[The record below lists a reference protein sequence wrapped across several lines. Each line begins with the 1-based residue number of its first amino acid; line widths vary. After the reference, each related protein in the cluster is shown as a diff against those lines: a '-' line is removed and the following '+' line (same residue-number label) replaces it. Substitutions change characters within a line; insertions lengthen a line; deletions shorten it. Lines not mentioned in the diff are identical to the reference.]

1 VGRPSTIH
9 VLATTPLDTR
19 AALTTA
25 SQLAGWLGAMLR
37 VIVPEVVSYGL
48 RVESPAPDPTTVADV
63 YRMMAS
69 RMGIVADVRLCVCR
83 RKSDVYHVLLPQ
95 RSVIVMG
102 GRRRRWPWANATD
115 RTARTLENL
124 GHHVFVVERG

>member
-1 VGRPSTIH
+1 MSRPSTIH

-25 SQLAGWLGAMLR
+25 SRLAGGPGAMLR
-37 VIVPEVVSYGL
+37 VIVPEIVSDGWNAAI
-48 RVESPAPDPTTVADV
+48 PANDPNSVAEA
-63 YRMMAS
+63 YRTMVS

-83 RKSDVYHVLLPQ
+83 RKSDVYQMLLPQ

-102 GRRRRWPWANATD
+102 GRRRRWPWSNATD